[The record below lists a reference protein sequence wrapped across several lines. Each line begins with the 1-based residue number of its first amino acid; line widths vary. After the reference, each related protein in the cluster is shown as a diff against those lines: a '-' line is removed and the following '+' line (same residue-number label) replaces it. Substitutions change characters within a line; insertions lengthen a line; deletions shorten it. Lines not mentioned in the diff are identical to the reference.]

1 MGPDG
6 GGPVIEEAL
15 AYLTDPN
22 AWWGRNGLVN
32 LTWNHL
38 RLSGAALLAA
48 IVLAV
53 PPALLLGHRHRG
65 GLLAITLVNLSR
77 ALPTFAVIAFV
88 LPVSYQLELGLG
100 FWPTFVALVLLALPP
115 VFVNAYTGVDQ
126 VDPAV
131 VEAARGMGMRDV
143 EVLRR
148 VEVPAALPLL
158 AAGVR
163 VSAVQV
169 VATTT
174 LGTLVGYRCL
184 GTPIIQGIAE
194 RDYGKVLAAAVVVA
208 AVSLLTDA
216 AFGALGRR
224 LTPWTDTPTTE
235 AKVSVQHAT

>member
-1 MGPDG
+1 M
-6 GGPVIEEAL
+6 IEDAL
-15 AYLTDPN
+15 TYLTD
-22 AWWGRNGLVN
+22 ADSWWGKSGLAT
-32 LTWNHL
+32 LIWNHI
-38 RLSGAALLAA
+38 RLSGAALLVAVA
-48 IVLAV
+48 LAV

-65 GLLAITLVNLSR
+65 GLLALTLVNLSR

-88 LPVSYQLELGLG
+88 LPLSYEFGFGLG
-100 FWPTFVALVLLALPP
+100 FWPTFVALLLLALPP
-115 VFVNAYTGVDQ
+115 IFVNAFTGVEE

-131 VEAARGMGMRDV
+131 VEAARGMGMRDL

-194 RDYGKVLAAAVVVA
+194 RSYGKVLAGAVLVA
-208 AVSLLTDA
+208 ALSLLTDA
-216 AFGALGRR
+216 AFGVLGNR
-224 LTPWTDTPTTE
+224 LTPWARDRGRE
-235 AKVSVQHAT
+235 SKASVQHAT